1 MNIVLTYE
9 GYQLVEWSKGGYRSA
24 FGDKVLNFD
33 TATQWKQYIDL
44 LKNGKIEKKS
54 CGAI

>member
-9 GYQLVEWSKGGYRSA
+9 GYQLVERSKGGYRSN

-54 CGAI
+54 GGAI